1 MAPKLNS
8 TRLTL
13 LKVDKVDLS
22 LRPRTHWRQT
32 KSTVSATKSTELATE
47 STAKSCQ
54 IQVVA
59 DLSPKPATKSTVL
72 ATVDFVADLSPVSAT
87 IDFVVSLYRTLD
99 RIVSYP
105 SYREFA
111 DYHSSRTRSKSLVL
125 VAAPTYL
132 TLAVCLTELQQ
143 RQTRWIYLVIRH
155 TAAVGVLHDNTIDA

>member
-32 KSTVSATKSTELATE
+32 KSTVS
-47 STAKSCQ
+47 
-54 IQVVA
+54 
-59 DLSPKPATKSTVL
+59 ATKSTVL

>member
-54 IQVVA
+54 IQV
-59 DLSPKPATKSTVL
+59 
-72 ATVDFVADLSPVSAT
+72 VADLSPVSAT